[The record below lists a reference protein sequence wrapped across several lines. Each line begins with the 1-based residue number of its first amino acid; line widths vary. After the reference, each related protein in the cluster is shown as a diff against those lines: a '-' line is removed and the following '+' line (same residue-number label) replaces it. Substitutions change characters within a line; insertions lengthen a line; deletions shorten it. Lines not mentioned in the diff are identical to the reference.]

1 MSALRALAALAALG
15 LSAAVGAAPMYVI
28 EQLVVN
34 VMSAPEGGERIAI
47 LKSGERVEF
56 LEKNGELAHVRLA
69 SGKDG
74 WLRASY
80 LMSDEPLRLQL
91 SQRDAEVTQLK
102 QQLAELEEQ
111 LRNARAAPL
120 ESVRTAT
127 PAAAAGEVSPGTAP
141 PLFSAGAVMS
151 SPRLWPWTLTA
162 GLAGLGLG
170 FGLGALLLDR
180 HIRRKY
186 GGLRIY

>member
-1 MSALRALAALAALG
+1 VRALAALAALA
-15 LSAAVGAAPMYVI
+15 LSAAAGAEPRYVI

-34 VMSAPEGGERIAI
+34 VMSGAEDGERIAV

-69 SGKDG
+69 NGKDG

-80 LMSDEPLRLQL
+80 LMSEEPLRLQL
-91 SQRDAEVTQLK
+91 TQREAELAQLK
-102 QQLAELEEQ
+102 QQLSELEER
-111 LRNARAAPL
+111 LRSASAAASAPAPA
-120 ESVRTAT
+120 AT
-127 PAAAAGEVSPGTAP
+127 PAASAAAP
-141 PLFSAGAVMS
+141 AVATPTLFSAGEGAPF
-151 SPRLWPWTLTA
+151 PRLWPWILTA
-162 GLAGLGLG
+162 GLAGLGFG
-170 FGLGALLLDR
+170 FAFGALLLDR

>member
-1 MSALRALAALAALG
+1 VGARRALAALAAVG
-15 LSAAVGAAPMYVI
+15 LSGAVSAAPMYVV

-47 LKSGERVEF
+47 LKSGEQVEF
-56 LEKNGELAHVRLA
+56 LEKSGELAHVRLT

-74 WLRASY
+74 WVRASY
-80 LMSDEPLRLQL
+80 LMSAEPLRLQL
-91 SQRDAEVTQLK
+91 SQRDGEVAQLK
-102 QQLAELEEQ
+102 QQLADLEER
-111 LRNARAAPL
+111 LRSATAAAPTPARAAP
-120 ESVRTAT
+120 TAAS
-127 PAAAAGEVSPGTAP
+127 AADVPGTTP
-141 PLFSAGAVMS
+141 PLFSTGEGGRAV
-151 SPRLWPWTLTA
+151 RRWPWTLAA

-170 FGLGALLLDR
+170 FALGALLLDR